1 MASSDVTAVPKIR
14 SRNEGAAV
22 PLTDADR
29 ALLNLMQG
37 SFPLDPT
44 PYARVAEAAGVPEEQ
59 VLADVQRL
67 LDDRII
73 RQVTPIYDTRALG
86 YGSMLVAAKV
96 DAENPWRAA
105 KVINSHPGVA
115 GKSHGGILAGQTL
128 EARQQMPQ
136 ALEAYADALR
146 TDPLNL
152 TAQQRYWAVRRLLE
166 KA

>member
-1 MASSDVTAVPKIR
+1 MLGAPKTRMEYDAERGNFEGVARCISAGISVT
-14 SRNEGAAV
+14 E
-22 PLTDADR
+22 L
-29 ALLNLMQG
+29 
-37 SFPLDPT
+37 
-44 PYARVAEAAGVPEEQ
+44 EAA
-59 VLADVQRL
+59 RL
-67 LDDRII
+67 RF
-73 RQVTPIYDTRALG
+73 
-86 YGSMLVAAKV
+86 
-96 DAENPWRAA
+96 
-105 KVINSHPGVA
+105 INSHPGVA